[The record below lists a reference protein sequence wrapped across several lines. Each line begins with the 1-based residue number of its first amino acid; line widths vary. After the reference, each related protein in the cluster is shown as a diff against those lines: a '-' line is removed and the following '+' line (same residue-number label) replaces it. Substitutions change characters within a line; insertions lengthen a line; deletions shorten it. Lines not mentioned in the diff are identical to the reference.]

1 MKFVYRI
8 KVLAILMILVIVY
21 KENVYSQVV
30 VEKSKD
36 KVIISGVPYYIHHVK
51 KGETAYSI
59 SRAYGISVEDLVKE
73 NPPAVYSV
81 NEGQSLRIPIKP
93 VSAEITA
100 APVEINK
107 QQKDESKFIYHSL
120 QRGETVYSLSR
131 SYGVSE
137 NEIIQSNPG
146 IDINKLSIGFEI
158 AIPRRVFMSEQQKF
172 DDQEKKY
179 LYHKVL
185 EGESL
190 SSIAKIYGL
199 SVRELRRENRDLRF
213 PQVGDYVRVPNMRT
227 SEALPVEPVRADTIP
242 EVVVDPEA
250 KYARPSG
257 YTQIKDLN
265 GSLNVAVLLPFYLK
279 ENSQR
284 IEIDSSKTIKGKK
297 QYKLSKKPDDWI
309 YPLSLDFVEMYN
321 GILLAADT
329 LRSLGLDINVS
340 AYDIKE
346 DTIAVTKLITSGK
359 LSRMNLIIG
368 PVYSHNLSIIA
379 DYARDLGIPVVSP
392 VSLMNNSV
400 LTNNPTLFMASS
412 SLEIAQEAL
421 AKSISENYDNNL
433 VFIHTDTSKTDED
446 VKRFKNLIF
455 KELSY
460 RMPYEDIKFK
470 EFPFYSRSTFDND
483 SIDRLS
489 HSLSERSK
497 NIVVIAS
504 EEAPVISE
512 TINDLHGLSKRFNI
526 KVFGY
531 PSMLDI
537 ENLDPKVFFDLDQM
551 VFSPYWIDY
560 TRKNVIHFNSN
571 FRKKF
576 LTEPIE
582 KSYAWMGYDISYYFL
597 SGLAINGKD
606 FVAHPQIHNPEL
618 LQTEFNFVRKAPSS
632 GFENQN
638 LFLIRY
644 TKDYEIKLVEK
655 NNIFIQK

>member
-1 MKFVYRI
+1 LV
-8 KVLAILMILVIVY
+8 ILMILVIVY
-21 KENVYSQVV
+21 NENVYSQVV

-36 KVIISGVPYYIHHVK
+36 KVIISGIPYYIHHVK

-73 NPPAVYSV
+73 NPPALYSV

-93 VSAEITA
+93 VSAENTA
-100 APVEINK
+100 SLAEKNK
-107 QQKDESKFIYHSL
+107 QQKDESKFIYHRL
-120 QRGETVYSLSR
+120 QQGETVYSLSR

-146 IDINKLSIGFEI
+146 IDINKLSIGYEI
-158 AIPRRVFMSEQQKF
+158 AIPRRVFMSERQKF

-213 PQVGDYVRVPNMRT
+213 PQVGDYIRVPNMRT
-227 SEALPVEPVRADTIP
+227 SEALPVEPVRSDTIA
-242 EVVVDPEA
+242 EVVEDLAA
-250 KYARPSG
+250 KYARPSE
-257 YTQIKDLN
+257 YTQVKDLK
-265 GSLNVAVLLPFYLK
+265 GSLNVAVLLPFYIK

-297 QYKLSKKPDDWI
+297 QYKLSKRPEDWI
-309 YPLSLDFVEMYN
+309 YPLSLDFVEMYD

-329 LRSLGLDINVS
+329 LRSLGLDLNIY
-340 AYDIKE
+340 AFDIKE
-346 DTIAVTKLITSGK
+346 DTLAVTKLIMSGK

-379 DYARDLGIPVVSP
+379 DYARNLGIPVVSP

-433 VFIHTDTSKTDED
+433 VFIHTDTSNTDND

-470 EFPFYSRSTFDND
+470 EIPFYSRSMFDND
-483 SIDRLS
+483 SINRLS
-489 HSLSERSK
+489 HSLSDRSK

-526 KVFGY
+526 KVYGY

-551 VFSPYWIDY
+551 VFTPYWIDY
-560 TRKNVIHFNSN
+560 TKKNVIDFNSN

-582 KSYAWMGYDISYYFL
+582 RSYAWMGYDISYYFI
-597 SGLAINGKD
+597 SGLAMNGKD
-606 FVAHPQIHNPEL
+606 FVAHPQMHNPKL
-618 LQTEFNFVRKAPSS
+618 LQTEFDFVRKEPSS

-655 NNIFIQK
+655 NNIFNQK

>member
-489 HSLSERSK
+489 HSLSDRSK

>member
-8 KVLAILMILVIVY
+8 KVLVILMILVIVY
-21 KENVYSQVV
+21 NENVYSQVV

-36 KVIISGVPYYIHHVK
+36 KVIISGIPYYIHHVK

-73 NPPAVYSV
+73 NPPALYSV

-93 VSAEITA
+93 VSAENTA
-100 APVEINK
+100 SPAEKNK
-107 QQKDESKFIYHSL
+107 QQKDESKFIYHRL
-120 QRGETVYSLSR
+120 QQGETVYSLSR

-146 IDINKLSIGFEI
+146 IDINKLSIGYEI
-158 AIPRRVFMSEQQKF
+158 AIPRRVFMSERQKF

-213 PQVGDYVRVPNMRT
+213 PQVGDYIRVPNMRT
-227 SEALPVEPVRADTIP
+227 SEALPVEPVRSDTIA
-242 EVVVDPEA
+242 EVVEDLAA
-250 KYARPSG
+250 KYARPSE
-257 YTQIKDLN
+257 YTQVKDLK
-265 GSLNVAVLLPFYLK
+265 GSLNVAVLLPFYIK

-297 QYKLSKKPDDWI
+297 QYKLSKRPEDWI
-309 YPLSLDFVEMYN
+309 YPLSLDFVEMYD

-329 LRSLGLDINVS
+329 LRSLGLDLNIY
-340 AYDIKE
+340 AFDIKE
-346 DTIAVTKLITSGK
+346 DTLAVTKLIMSGK

-379 DYARDLGIPVVSP
+379 DYARNLGIPVVSP

-433 VFIHTDTSKTDED
+433 VFIHTDTSNTDND

-470 EFPFYSRSTFDND
+470 EIPFYSRSMFDND
-483 SIDRLS
+483 SINRLS
-489 HSLSERSK
+489 HSLSDRSK

-526 KVFGY
+526 KVYGY

-551 VFSPYWIDY
+551 VFTPYWIDY
-560 TRKNVIHFNSN
+560 TKKNVIDFNSN

-582 KSYAWMGYDISYYFL
+582 RSYAWMGYDISYYFI
-597 SGLAINGKD
+597 SGLAMNGKD
-606 FVAHPQIHNPEL
+606 FVAHPQMHNPKL
-618 LQTEFNFVRKAPSS
+618 LQTEFDFVRKEPSS

-655 NNIFIQK
+655 NNIFNQK